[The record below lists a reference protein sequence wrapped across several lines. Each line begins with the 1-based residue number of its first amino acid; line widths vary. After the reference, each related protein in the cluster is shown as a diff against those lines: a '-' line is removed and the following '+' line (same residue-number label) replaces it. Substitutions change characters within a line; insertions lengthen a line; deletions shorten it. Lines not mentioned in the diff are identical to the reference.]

1 MCCLCSAASGTC
13 SATGVGVALL
23 WAHLLCNSEAHWAII
38 FPCSFKK
45 DAKLCLLSWKKALE
59 QSEKS
64 PMILSTSWYITHSFL
79 SQHLFWS
86 TGKKS
91 DFCLWFWILWVTFW
105 GQETTLLLNDS
116 FFFTWMGMCQI
127 PDFILEKVKGGVWIF
142 FCWPLSHD
150 FLIKSL
156 KAFGD
161 EATPKTSQILV
172 NLSLTF
178 HKQITKDTQIPI
190 CTCTY
195 YLSVQ
200 KWEFEVHKKK
210 SSM

>member
-1 MCCLCSAASGTC
+1 MS
-13 SATGVGVALL
+13 
-23 WAHLLCNSEAHWAII
+23 H
-38 FPCSFKK
+38 
-45 DAKLCLLSWKKALE
+45 
-59 QSEKS
+59 
-64 PMILSTSWYITHSFL
+64 
-79 SQHLFWS
+79 
-86 TGKKS
+86 
-91 DFCLWFWILWVTFW
+91 FW
-105 GQETTLLLNDS
+105 GQETWMNH

-195 YLSVQ
+195 YLSIQ
-200 KWEFEVHKKK
+200 KWDFEVHKKNRNDSK
-210 SSM
+210 AENFQRREDWFRALEQERKCVKVWC

>member
-1 MCCLCSAASGTC
+1 MKKKSFGTI
-13 SATGVGVALL
+13 L
-23 WAHLLCNSEAHWAII
+23 
-38 FPCSFKK
+38 
-45 DAKLCLLSWKKALE
+45 
-59 QSEKS
+59 QKS

-127 PDFILEKVKGGVWIF
+127 PDFILEKVKQGSLVIFFF

-150 FLIKSL
+150 FLIKCL
-156 KAFGD
+156 KAFG
-161 EATPKTSQILV
+161 EATPIYPKHPRS
-172 NLSLTF
+172 LSLTF
-178 HKQITKDTQIPI
+178 PKQITKDTQILR
-190 CTCTY
+190 TCRHVDCRY
-195 YLSVQ
+195 MHYVHVPFSVLKCDIEVQ
-200 KWEFEVHKKK
+200 KNRKKEGRDWFRVLWRGNVWK
-210 SSM
+210 FGASWYFLNALWKPTEIPAKF